1 MDSSK
6 FNWLNVLLIDDS
18 STILNYVTTVL
29 ENEYQI
35 EHIYQASSASEA
47 LQVLKNNNCFNLL
60 FVDLNMPN
68 VDGIQLLKQVSDL
81 HFNGYV
87 VLMTGV
93 SSRIVASVESLISKY
108 HLNFV
113 GSLVKPIHL
122 DDFIPIFEKI
132 GNFTPPKPRPEP
144 LKTYEII
151 RAIKNND
158 LKVHYQPQVEISER
172 KLVGVE
178 ALCRLEHPRLG
189 MVSPDRFIDKAEGSE
204 LILHITM
211 AVIKQAMKD
220 WAKWHQL
227 GLTINLSVNASP
239 SSLQSDDFADS
250 ILALLIAYN
259 MPAEN
264 LCIEVT
270 ENILARDDA
279 QELAT
284 INRLN
289 MRGVKIAL
297 DDFGKEHATIDR
309 VQKLPLNTVKFD
321 KSYFLSFEKDRQYR
335 SALNTSVAIAQQ
347 LNLRTCAE
355 GIESRASLEL
365 ASELR
370 IDIAQGFFIARPM
383 LAKEIIPWANK
394 WKNNS

>member
-1 MDSSK
+1 MSSPQ
-6 FNWLNVLLIDDS
+6 FDWLNVLLIDDS
-18 STILNYVTTVL
+18 ETILSYVTTVL
-29 ENEYQI
+29 ENEYHI

-47 LQVLKNNNCFNLL
+47 LQVLKSNNRFNLL

-68 VDGIQLLKQVSDL
+68 VDGIQLLKHVSDL

-93 SSRIVASVESLISKY
+93 SSRIVASVESLITKY

-113 GSLVKPIHL
+113 GTLVKPIHL
-122 DDFIPIFEKI
+122 DDFIPIFDKI
-132 GNFTPPKPRPEP
+132 GNFTPPEPRAEP

-158 LKVHYQPQVEISER
+158 LKVHYQPQVEINER
-172 KLVGVE
+172 KLIGVE
-178 ALCRLEHPRLG
+178 ALCRLHHPRLG
-189 MVSPDRFIDKAEGSE
+189 MVSPDRFIDKAEETE

-220 WAKWHQL
+220 WSKWQQL

-250 ILALLIAYN
+250 ILALLIAHN
-259 MPAEN
+259 MPPER
-264 LCIEVT
+264 LCIEIT